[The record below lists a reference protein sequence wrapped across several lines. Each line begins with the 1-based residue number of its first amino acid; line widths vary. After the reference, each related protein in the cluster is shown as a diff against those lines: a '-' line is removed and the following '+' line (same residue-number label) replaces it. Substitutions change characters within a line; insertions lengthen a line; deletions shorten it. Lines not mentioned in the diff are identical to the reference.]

1 MGGLGNQLHQV
12 CFAKYLEKNNFETIV
27 NIDWFN
33 KLEIHNPNKFKEKL
47 NLNLEYFNLNII
59 DSESMS
65 KYYRYEKDK
74 RITTYK
80 KNLPFKIQ

>member
-33 KLEIHNPNKFKEKL
+33 KLEIHNPNNQRKL
-47 NLNLEYFNLNII
+47 NQILSISI
-59 DSESMS
+59 
-65 KYYRYEKDK
+65 
-74 RITTYK
+74 
-80 KNLPFKIQ
+80 